1 MTRRDAAAPCFGT
14 SARTRALRAAADADA
29 TIRRTAAESTCV
41 DEPPLCLL
49 ELVELLDSVP
59 GLRAMVEEATD
70 AENDPRKSVE
80 ERLRCFMNICCAV
93 RFDHVEIRHS
103 ANMIL
108 VSGVEWS
115 TVQWGPG
122 LVAARGGAWGGG

>member
-1 MTRRDAAAPCFGT
+1 MHDHEQMLMAKRDAAAPSFGN
-14 SARTRALRAAADADA
+14 SARTKALRAAADADA

-41 DEPPLCLL
+41 DEPPLCLF
-49 ELVELLDSVP
+49 ELVKLLDSVP

-80 ERLRCFMNICCAV
+80 ERLRCFMHNCCAV
-93 RFDHVEIRHS
+93 RFDHVEIRRS

-115 TVQWGPG
+115 GVQFNGG
-122 LVAARGGAWGGG
+122 LG

>member
-1 MTRRDAAAPCFGT
+1 MARRDATAPSFGI
-14 SARTRALRAAADADA
+14 SARTKALRAAADADA
-29 TIRRTAAESTCV
+29 TIRRTAAESTSCV
-41 DEPPLCLL
+41 DGPASCLF
-49 ELVELLDSVP
+49 ELGNLLDSVP

-93 RFDHVEIRHS
+93 RFDHVEIRCS
-103 ANMIL
+103 ANMTL

-115 TVQWGPG
+115 GVQFNGG
-122 LVAARGGAWGGG
+122 LG